1 MSLSDLGPDHP
12 IAIALSLLLTKTL
25 WLMCEMEKV
34 VRHMRATH
42 RLCVD
47 TWGDHHPLTLDV
59 TETLGSALS
68 IQGKY
73 TESNALHVAN
83 LEKMKRLYG
92 DKHQRLLKLRETLRE
107 SSTGAWNT
115 TKQAGYSRFSRK
127 A

>member
-1 MSLSDLGPDHP
+1 MEYVSVRLSPDHP

-25 WLMCEMEKV
+25 WLMCEMEKG

-68 IQGKY
+68 IHGKY
-73 TESNALHVAN
+73 TEANALHVAN

-92 DKHQRLLKLRETLRE
+92 DKHQKTLETTRNLARVLNRHMEYNEASRLF
-107 SSTGAWNT
+107 
-115 TKQAGYSRFSRK
+115 QIV
-127 A
+127 